1 MLFQITIQ
9 KLQDLLNFPLEQL
22 ISFHQLEKKCSK
34 TCLKL
39 TSVYSHSALLCSA
52 VRHTFVHSLSDFW
65 NSSHIQNYTSFYR
78 KKMRFTLYSLSRPKR
93 SGEKKE
99 VLYRNIHTLLQTI
112 LPFQNIRAF
121 YRLPRLQVQFQPAVG
136 SHVGTM
142 HSFAAFLL
150 KLSRAN

>member
-1 MLFQITIQ
+1 MTIQ
-9 KLQDLLNFPLEQL
+9 KLQDLPNFPLEQL

-52 VRHTFVHSLSDFW
+52 VWHTFVHSLSDFW

-78 KKMRFTLYSLSRPKR
+78 KKMGFTLYSLSRPKR
-93 SGEKKE
+93 SGKKK
-99 VLYRNIHTLLQTI
+99 VLQRNIHTLLQTI
-112 LPFQNIRAF
+112 LPFQNIIRAA
-121 YRLPRLQVQFQPAVG
+121 YRLPKLQVQFQPAVG

-150 KLSRAN
+150 ELSRAN